1 MKLKK
6 LKALVVLL
14 AFVSQMAWGMD
25 INPTH
30 TGSWYNPNQDG
41 HGLAVEV
48 LDSETTVIYWYVY
61 DTEGN
66 PIFLL
71 TVATNDGK
79 TASGTTYFYSGM
91 KFGEFNPD
99 DNNEQVWGQASLT
112 TDACDSAMFE
122 YSSIDPA
129 FGSGTIH
136 MVKLASVE
144 GVKCVSEP
152 LQGNYMVTL
161 VTPDDV
167 AIGNMWVTGN
177 RSVTFAVAA
186 PGGITTAFGVANVEE
201 GANEVDGNL
210 WVFDMTLYT
219 AEGDSTNEVA
229 TGTINSD
236 EFIKIEF
243 EGGVLS
249 GYKIRMGEKAADYA
263 QISRTYD
270 IVDFAT
276 HTSVGNMTLMLDGKV
291 NVSMSDGCSMSGDYF
306 WGDIKFNQITYRLLA
321 SDNCQYNPDIFGTG
335 HMGVDQMTI
344 ALNDGEHGMI
354 WILEP

>member
-1 MKLKK
+1 MKK

-14 AFVSQMAWGMD
+14 AFVSQMAWGMTVS
-25 INPTH
+25 PTH
-30 TGSWYNPNQDG
+30 TGSWYNPSQNG

-48 LDSETTVIYWYVY
+48 FDSETTIIYWFVY

-71 TVATNDGK
+71 TVATNDGS
-79 TASGTTYFYSGM
+79 TASGTTYYYSGM

-99 DNNEQVWGQASLT
+99 DNVQQVWGQASLT
-112 TDACDSAMFE
+112 THSCDSATFD
-122 YSSIDPA
+122 YSSTDPA
-129 FGSGTIH
+129 FGSGSIQ
-136 MVKLASVE
+136 MVKLTDVE

-152 LQGNYMVTL
+152 LMGNYMVTL

-167 AIGNMWVTGN
+167 AIGNMWVSG
-177 RSVTFAVAA
+177 RFVSVAVAA
-186 PGGITTAFGVANVEE
+186 PGGITTAFGGASEE
-201 GANEVDGNL
+201 DGNL
-210 WVFDMTLYT
+210 WRFDITLYT

-243 EGGVLS
+243 QGGVLS
-249 GYKIRMGEKAADYA
+249 GYKIRMGQKAADYA

-276 HTSVGNMTLMLDGKV
+276 HTTVGNMTLMQDGKV
-291 NVSMSDGCSMSGDYF
+291 DVSMFDGCSISGDYF
-306 WGDIKFNQITYRLLA
+306 FGDIKFNQITYRLLA
-321 SDNCQYNPDIFGTG
+321 SDDCQYNPDIFGTG

-344 ALNDGEHGMI
+344 ALNDGSHGMI

>member
-14 AFVSQMAWGMD
+14 AFVSQMAWGMTVS
-25 INPTH
+25 PTH
-30 TGSWYNPNQDG
+30 TGSWYNPSQDG

-48 LDSETTVIYWYVY
+48 LDSETTVIYWFVY

-71 TVATNDGK
+71 TDATNNGSI
-79 TASGTTYFYSGM
+79 ASGTTYYYSGM

-99 DNNEQVWGQASLT
+99 DNNQQVWGQASLT
-112 TDACDSAMFE
+112 IHTCSSATWE
-122 YSSIDPA
+122 YSSTDPA
-129 FGSGTIH
+129 FGSGSIH
-136 MVKLASVE
+136 MEKLAEVE
-144 GVKCVSEP
+144 GVKCVDEP
-152 LQGNYMVTL
+152 LTGNYMVTL
-161 VTPDDV
+161 ATPDNV
-167 AIGNMWVTGN
+167 AIGTMWVDPG
-177 RSVTFAVAA
+177 RFVSFAVAA
-186 PGGITTAFGVANVEE
+186 PGGITTAFGGAFEE
-201 GANEVDGNL
+201 GGNL
-210 WVFDMTLYT
+210 YRFDITLYT

-243 EGGVLS
+243 QGGVLS
-249 GYKIRMGEKAADYA
+249 GYKIRMFEKAADYA

-276 HTSVGNMTLMLDGKV
+276 HTTVGNMTLMQNGKV

-306 WGDIKFNQITYRLLA
+306 WGDIKFNQIHYRLLA

>member
-1 MKLKK
+1 MKKF
-6 LKALVVLL
+6 KALVVLL
-14 AFVSQMAWGMD
+14 AFVSQMAWGMTVS
-25 INPTH
+25 PTH
-30 TGSWYNPNQDG
+30 TGSWYNPSQNG

-48 LDSETTVIYWYVY
+48 FDSETTIIYWFVY

-71 TVATNDGK
+71 TVATNDGS
-79 TASGTTYFYSGM
+79 TASGTTYYYSGM

-99 DNNEQVWGQASLT
+99 DNVQQVWGQASLT
-112 TDACDSAMFE
+112 THSCDSATFD
-122 YSSIDPA
+122 YSSTDPA
-129 FGSGTIH
+129 FGSGSIH
-136 MVKLASVE
+136 MEKLTDVE

-152 LQGNYMVTL
+152 LMGNYMVTL

-167 AIGNMWVTGN
+167 AIGNMWVSGG
-177 RSVTFAVAA
+177 RFVSFAVAA
-186 PGGITTAFGVANVEE
+186 PGGITTAFGGASEE
-201 GANEVDGNL
+201 DGNL
-210 WVFDMTLYT
+210 WRFDITLYT

-229 TGTINSD
+229 IGTLDSD

-243 EGGVLS
+243 QGGVLS
-249 GYKIRMGEKAADYA
+249 GYKIRMFEKAADYA

-276 HTSVGNMTLMLDGKV
+276 HTTVGNMTLMLDGKV

-306 WGDIKFNQITYRLLA
+306 FSDIKFNQITYRLLA
-321 SDNCQYNPDIFGTG
+321 SDDCQYNPDIFGIG

-344 ALNDGEHGMI
+344 ALNDGERGMI